1 MNKIEIPTSVDDMI
15 APKLR
20 AWLFQYYD
28 EIEDYDSYE
37 EINENAR
44 NYHSMMTRNS
54 LPEDLERRSSVFMN
68 NDMFTLGIDMSND
81 MR

>member
-28 EIEDYDSYE
+28 EIEDYDSYDE
-37 EINENAR
+37 VNEKAR
-44 NYHSMMTRNS
+44 N
-54 LPEDLERRSSVFMN
+54 
-68 NDMFTLGIDMSND
+68 
-81 MR
+81 